1 MHPNREHIIDPEMAD
16 SRLGDTFAS
25 NPDLAAELKASGIQ
39 HIVAFGIQS
48 ECCVESTCNG
58 ALDAGLKVTL
68 LSGAHSTYNDGD
80 KSAEQIEREVE
91 ERLRVRGARVVPW
104 EEAAV
109 AWGNGAQLVC

>member
-1 MHPNREHIIDPEMAD
+1 MAN
-16 SRLGDTFAS
+16 STLGDTFTS

-58 ALDAGLKVTL
+58 ALDAGLEVTL

-80 KSAEQIEREVE
+80 KMAEQIEGEVE
-91 ERLRVRGARVVPW
+91 DRLRLRGARVVPW
-104 EEAAV
+104 EKVAA
-109 AWGNGAQLVC
+109 AWEKLVC